1 MTELLVVLRG
11 LGVRA
16 VQPICRQ
23 TPSAKVVLSREGGSL
38 TAAVVRAS
46 QVTGARARELIGS
59 PCDGPVVVVADRIT
73 DDARSLLSA
82 AGWSWLDLRGHLHL
96 RGKGLLIDTAVDAAA
111 SPLTPRRQSPLRGKA
126 RLAVAYWLCAHPDE
140 VLSLTGHSADLSF
153 APSTI
158 STAAAALADSGLVDE
173 GRRAV
178 LPELFWELAA
188 GWRPQWT
195 WLAGPPDPTDHAEAQ
210 LALETATPLTVPAW
224 ARRPGPRRSRSPP
237 RPRWSR

>member
-96 RGKGLLIDTAVDAAA
+96 RL
-111 SPLTPRRQSPLRGKA
+111 KA
-126 RLAVAYWLCAHPDE
+126 
-140 VLSLTGHSADLSF
+140 GHSATSV
-153 APSTI
+153 AT
-158 STAAAALADSGLVDE
+158 TLATSSNFVILTGGLHPV
-173 GRRAV
+173 
-178 LPELFWELAA
+178 
-188 GWRPQWT
+188 
-195 WLAGPPDPTDHAEAQ
+195 
-210 LALETATPLTVPAW
+210 
-224 ARRPGPRRSRSPP
+224 
-237 RPRWSR
+237 